1 MVKKKKLKAGIEGI
15 KLTLATA
22 LVTTGVAQI
31 NNGNTWVGAGIVAIG
46 FIIYVAYVI
55 ETGGVVE

>member
-1 MVKKKKLKAGIEGI
+1 MSLKKKFKVGIEGI
-15 KLTLATA
+15 KLTIATA

-31 NNGNTWVGAGIVAIG
+31 NEGNTWLGAGIVAVG

-55 ETGGVVE
+55 ETRGVTE